1 MDMICRHN
9 LLSHF
14 LANMGGIY
22 ILVVVAVRTLYWRKI
37 WQMQLKLWLRTTIQ
51 NYRRGGHILRNRLP
65 CIYAI
70 TYLWIISW
78 SDFPCSDFIFLDQLC
93 EVENIRYP
101 IKIRRTR
108 STDYHV
114 GMSESYWPT
123 VILQKLHIFIEILNI
138 D

>member
-1 MDMICRHN
+1 VQFKTIDE
-9 LLSHF
+9 
-14 LANMGGIY
+14 GI
-22 ILVVVAVRTLYWRKI
+22 IL
-37 WQMQLKLWLRTTIQ
+37 
-51 NYRRGGHILRNRLP
+51 GNRLP

-123 VILQKLHIFIEILNI
+123 IILQKLHFGSDWYHNRYMIITVIHCDFPKAKSITVILIHPPWYQTYVKSISFSLLN
-138 D
+138 